1 MEKLDLEPGRY
12 YERKHNIATGVVV
25 KTICRVREKLEDGY
39 LLDLG
44 NGSKEKISFYN
55 ADTFVELKMK

>member
-1 MEKLDLEPGRY
+1 MEKLNLEPGRY
-12 YERKHNIATGVVV
+12 YERKHTVAAGVVI
-25 KTICRVREKLEDGY
+25 KTICRVREELEDGY

-55 ADTFVELKMK
+55 PDTFVELKMN